1 MFSKFWDNI
10 LQVLWFFYVAA
21 LILSAGLIV
30 YRHPTNLVLTFGHF
44 WHFPRFA
51 VYISPK
57 LRCWILLS
65 CRLAK
70 TKRVYHGVQ
79 NLTVRYF
86 ASDSI
91 SLDVLLQY
99 MSWFW
104 LFQIKNNTDDA
115 VFDDILYCLF
125 DSSDKR
131 VPERY
136 LFLSFKTDVNFWEH
150 VVGLFRTSAILG
162 QDDIE
167 QADAI
172 ISTERFFFSFN
183 TIGIFLMFLTKLSY
197 YV

>member
-115 VFDDILYCLF
+115 VFDEILYCLF
-125 DSSDKR
+125 DCSDKR

-136 LFLSFKTDVNFWEH
+136 LFLSLKNILFLLRLIITLLHFGCDLSGPLQSNTQMTLNRQMKSSARKGFFLFFWH
-150 VVGLFRTSAILG
+150 
-162 QDDIE
+162 
-167 QADAI
+167 
-172 ISTERFFFSFN
+172 
-183 TIGIFLMFLTKLSY
+183 Y
-197 YV
+197 C